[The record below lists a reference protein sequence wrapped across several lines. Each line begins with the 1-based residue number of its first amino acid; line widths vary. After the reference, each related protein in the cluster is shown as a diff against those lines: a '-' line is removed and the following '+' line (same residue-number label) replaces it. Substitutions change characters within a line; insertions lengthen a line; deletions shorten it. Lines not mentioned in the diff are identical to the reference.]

1 MSRRLMLDTDIFS
14 YCDKQH
20 LALLK
25 GAGAEDRKLDFGRN
39 QVERKL
45 TERRLKDLYRSRH
58 QRRLASPRGAATL
71 LSPQNWSGSCAGWAT

>member
-25 GAGAEDRKLDFGRN
+25 GAGVEDRELDFGRN
-39 QVERKL
+39 RIEGNKPKV
-45 TERRLKDLYRSRH
+45 D
-58 QRRLASPRGAATL
+58 
-71 LSPQNWSGSCAGWAT
+71 